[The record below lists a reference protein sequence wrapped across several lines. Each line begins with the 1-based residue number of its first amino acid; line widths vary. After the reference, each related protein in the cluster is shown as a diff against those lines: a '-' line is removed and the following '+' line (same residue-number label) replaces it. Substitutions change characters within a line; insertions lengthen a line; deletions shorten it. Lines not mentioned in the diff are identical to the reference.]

1 MKRLPANPKQRLR
14 RLRRQ
19 IERLPPY
26 PALLVL
32 VVPLAVVEPLKLA
45 TIFIAGEGHWIT
57 GGVVMLFSY
66 AVSLFVTHWL
76 FVVVK
81 PKLISLPWFARAWR
95 WFVAVRD
102 KTWRWVGETCGPISP
117 LGKVKNPNTRGQTR
131 GRGELGPLSGTKRGH
146 DAAIRSF
153 RASTT
158 PLPLPRGR
166 YGHIVRGGPS
176 CFRPVARPTPGAR
189 YTAMPQ

>member
-1 MKRLPANPKQRLR
+1 MKRLLANPKQRLR

-26 PALLVL
+26 PALLIL

-66 AVSLFVTHWL
+66 AISLFVTHWL

-81 PKLISLPWFARAWR
+81 PKLISLPWFARAWG

-102 KTWRWVGETCGPISP
+102 KTWRWVGKTCGPISP
-117 LGKVKNPNTRGQTR
+117 LGKGQ
-131 GRGELGPLSGTKRGH
+131 EPEH
-146 DAAIRSF
+146 PRSN
-153 RASTT
+153 
-158 PLPLPRGR
+158 
-166 YGHIVRGGPS
+166 
-176 CFRPVARPTPGAR
+176 ARPRRIGAAEWNKKG
-189 YTAMPQ
+189 AMPQSDPSVLQRHHSR